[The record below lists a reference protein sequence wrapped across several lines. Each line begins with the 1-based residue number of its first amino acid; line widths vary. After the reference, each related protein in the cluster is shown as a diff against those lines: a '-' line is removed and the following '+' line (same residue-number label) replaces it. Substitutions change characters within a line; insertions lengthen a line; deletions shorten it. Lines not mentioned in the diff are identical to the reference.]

1 MAVSGTAV
9 WNPDITEIIEEA
21 FERAGLEIRTGYQF
35 RTARRSL
42 NILMQEWA
50 NKGINFWTIDQQAL
64 ALVPGQA
71 QYALP
76 ADTVDIIEHVIRQNT
91 GSVSSQTDLQISRIP
106 LPTYATIPNK
116 LSPGRPVQIYVD
128 RQRDAPNIS
137 VWPVPS
143 DSTYTLVYWRM
154 RRLDDAGSP
163 GTNTMDVPFRFTP
176 ALIAGLAYYTALK
189 DPAGADRVEL
199 LKGLYDE
206 AFFQAT
212 IEDRDRSS
220 VSFVPRRSY
229 I

>member
-1 MAVSGTAV
+1 MTVSGTAV

-21 FERAGLEIRTGYQF
+21 YERAGLEVRTGYQF

-50 NKGINFWTIDQQAL
+50 NKGINFWTIDQQVL
-64 ALVPGQA
+64 ALLPGQA
-71 QYALP
+71 QYTLP

-91 GSVSSQTDLQISRIP
+91 GVVASQTDLQISRIP

-116 LSPGRPVQIYVD
+116 LSSGRPVQIYVD
-128 RQRDAPNIS
+128 RQRDAPSIS

-143 DSTYTLVYWRM
+143 DSTYSLVYWRM

-176 ALIAGLAYYTALK
+176 ALIAGLAYYVALK
-189 DPAGADRVEL
+189 DPAGADRVDM
-199 LKGLYDE
+199 LKKLYDE
-206 AFFQAT
+206 TFFQAT

>member
-1 MAVSGTAV
+1 MTVSGTAV

-50 NKGINFWTIDQQAL
+50 NKGINFWTIDQQVL
-64 ALVPGQA
+64 TLLPGQA
-71 QYALP
+71 QYTLP
-76 ADTVDIIEHVIRQNT
+76 ADTVDIIEHVIRQNGGNAST
-91 GSVSSQTDLQISRIP
+91 QTDLQISRIP

-116 LSPGRPVQIYVD
+116 LSSGRPVQIYVD
-128 RQRDAPNIS
+128 RQRDAPSIS

-176 ALIAGLAYYTALK
+176 ALIAGLAYYAALK
-189 DPAGADRVEL
+189 DPAGADRVTM